1 MSQPFVGQIIPVGFN
16 FAPQGWFLCN
26 GQLLQISEYTV
37 LYNLLGTTYGGDG
50 QSTFAVPNLCG
61 CVAVGAGQGT
71 GLQPYVEGQTGGSEQ
86 VTVTASQLGSHS
98 HLVAAASPAGTTNT
112 PSTAVVLATSAAK
125 VAIYA
130 SGAPAVAMAPS
141 SIGASGGSQPHENRQ
156 PFLAINYIIAWA
168 GVYPSQN

>member
-26 GQLLQISEYTV
+26 GQLLPISEYEV

-50 QSTFAVPNLCG
+50 QSTFALPNLCG
-61 CVAVGAGQGT
+61 CVAVGMGQGA
-71 GLQPYVEGQTGGSEQ
+71 GLQSYVPGQTGGSEQ
-86 VTVTASQLGSHS
+86 VTVTASQLGGHT
-98 HLVAAASPAGTTNT
+98 HLVAAASTAGTTNT
-112 PSTAVVLATSAAK
+112 PSTAVVPATSAS
-125 VAIYA
+125 VVPIYS
-130 SGAPAVAMAPS
+130 SGTPAVAMAS
-141 SIGASGGSQPHENRQ
+141 GSIGASGGSQPHENRQ